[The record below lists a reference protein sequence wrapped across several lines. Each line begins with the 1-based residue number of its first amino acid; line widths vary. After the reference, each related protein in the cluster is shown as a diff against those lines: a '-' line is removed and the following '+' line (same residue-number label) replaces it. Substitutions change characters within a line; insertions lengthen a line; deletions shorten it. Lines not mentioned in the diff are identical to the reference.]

1 MSQQVTI
8 QVSEQ
13 VMRQA
18 AQVAAQTQRSVE
30 DVLAAWLES
39 VTTERPVEELSDDE
53 MLALSEL
60 RLTDEQ
66 DSSLSEL
73 LERNR
78 EGALDTGGQRELD
91 EMMRLYEHGLLR
103 KSQALRVAVERGLRE
118 PLRA

>member
-8 QVSEQ
+8 QVSEH
-13 VMRQA
+13 VIRQA
-18 AQVAAQTQRSVE
+18 AQVATQTHRSVE

-53 MLALSEL
+53 VQALAEL

-66 DSSLSEL
+66 DASLSEL

-78 EGALDTGGQRELD
+78 EGTLDAAGQRELD

-103 KSQALRVAVERGLRE
+103 KS
-118 PLRA
+118 RAACLKP